1 MSERDT
7 LLNWLDRA
15 AARVRRGFWLR
26 DSAALVCALLG
37 LAALHQ
43 GLRATIWAPE
53 VFAALGPFFLFA
65 AAGAL
70 AFFALRLW
78 RHPTLEQAARA
89 ADTRAGLSD
98 ELRSALWFAQRSGDG
113 PLAELLLARASRTV
127 RALDARRLFP
137 LSIPRGLVAALT
149 LALLAVA
156 LAWLLPGVD
165 LPAAGRTSEPQALP
179 TGGPLHVPQ
188 AHFTPP
194 VAEDDAHPSTQSDR
208 VQAAWSQIQELASAL
223 TGDGEEQIG
232 QAIAARDAGRAA
244 QLLQALQQRQAA
256 QALAGPAARPKSEQ
270 MSATLAEG
278 ILERLKDLLRAE
290 AAQPDAIASS
300 ADAPTAQLTEALRA
314 DTQAEKGDP
323 RGQQSAGESML
334 NEMLRAI
341 NRSSIGQ
348 REVAGGAGE
357 AAQEGG
363 RSSVGGGAMG
373 RRVGVSQAGEQDS
386 ERPQGMPSGNAE
398 SEPVLGQKTLR
409 LEAQLQKV
417 KVESDVSEDQPGSEE
432 ALYAQTR
439 AQAAKVGYE
448 AVAAQPRQGA
458 EAVVGGDG
466 TPLAYRDAVKHY
478 MLEQHAKEA
487 SAPDARD

>member
-15 AARVRRGFWLR
+15 AARVRYGLWLR
-26 DSAALVCALLG
+26 DSATLVCALLA

-43 GLRATIWAPE
+43 GLRAAIGAPE
-53 VFAALGPFFLFA
+53 VLAALAPFFLFA
-65 AAGAL
+65 VVGAVAL
-70 AFFALRLW
+70 FALRLW
-78 RHPTLEQAARA
+78 RRPTLEQAARA

-113 PLAELLLARASRTV
+113 PLVELLVARASRTV

-137 LSIPRGLVAALT
+137 LAIPRGLVATLT

-156 LAWLLPGVD
+156 LASFLPGND
-165 LPAAGRTSEPQALP
+165 LPAAATASVSPASPAEAALRAS
-179 TGGPLHVPQ
+179 Q
-188 AHFTPP
+188 AHDTPP
-194 VAEDDAHPSTQSDR
+194 VAENDAHPSTEFDR
-208 VQAAWSQIQELASAL
+208 TQAAWTQIQELASAL
-223 TGDGEEQIG
+223 TGDGEEDIG
-232 QAIAARDAGRAA
+232 RAIAARDAGRAA

-256 QALAGPAARPKSEQ
+256 QPTAGPAARPQGEQ

-290 AAQPDAIASS
+290 AAQPDAIASD
-300 ADAPTAQLTEALRA
+300 ADAPTARLTEELRA
-314 DTQAEKGDP
+314 DTQPEKGDP
-323 RGQQSAGESML
+323 RDQQSAGETVL

-341 NRSSIGQ
+341 NRSSIGR

-363 RSSVGGGAMG
+363 RSNIGGGAMG
-373 RRVGVSQAGEQDS
+373 RRVGVSRAGAQDG
-386 ERPQGMPSGNAE
+386 ERPQGAPTGDAE

-417 KVESDVSEDQPGSEE
+417 KVEAGASEDQPGGEQ

-439 AQAAKVGYE
+439 AQAARLGYE
-448 AVAAQPRQGA
+448 AVDARPRQGL
-458 EAVVGGDG
+458 EAVVSGES
-466 TPLAYRDAVKHY
+466 TPLAYRDAVKRY
-478 MLEQHAKEA
+478 MLEQHGKQA
-487 SAPDARD
+487 SGPDTKD

>member
-1 MSERDT
+1 M
-7 LLNWLDRA
+7 
-15 AARVRRGFWLR
+15 
-26 DSAALVCALLG
+26 
-37 LAALHQ
+37 
-43 GLRATIWAPE
+43 
-53 VFAALGPFFLFA
+53 
-65 AAGAL
+65 
-70 AFFALRLW
+70 
-78 RHPTLEQAARA
+78 
-89 ADTRAGLSD
+89 
-98 ELRSALWFAQRSGDG
+98 WFAQRSGDG

-149 LALLAVA
+149 LAVLAVA
-156 LAWLLPGVD
+156 LAWFLPGVD
-165 LPAAGRTSEPQALP
+165 LPAAGRLPSRRPCP
-179 TGGPLHVPQ
+179 TGAALRVPQ
-188 AHFTPP
+188 AHVAPP
-194 VAEDDAHPSTQSDR
+194 VAEDDARPATQADR
-208 VQAAWSQIQELASAL
+208 TQAAWLQIQELASAL
-223 TGDGEEQIG
+223 TGDGEEEIS

-290 AAQPDAIASS
+290 AAQPDVIASG

-314 DTQAEKGDP
+314 DTQPEKGDP

-373 RRVGVSQAGEQDS
+373 RRVGVSQAGEQDG

-398 SEPVLGQKTLR
+398 SEAVLGQKTLR
-409 LEAQLQKV
+409 LEAQLQKI
-417 KVESDVSEDQPGSEE
+417 KVESDAGEDQPGGEE

-439 AQAAKVGYE
+439 AQAAKLGYE
-448 AVAAQPRQGA
+448 AVAARPRQGA
-458 EAVVGGDG
+458 EAVVGGEG

-487 SAPDARD
+487 SAPDATD